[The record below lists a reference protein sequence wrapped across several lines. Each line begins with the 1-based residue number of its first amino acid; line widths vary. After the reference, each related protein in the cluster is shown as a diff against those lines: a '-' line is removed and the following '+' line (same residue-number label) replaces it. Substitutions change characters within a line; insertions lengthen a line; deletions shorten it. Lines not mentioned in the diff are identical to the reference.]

1 MHVINIFHA
10 IYSPS
15 SSSLLAPHPHCV
27 SLSLETL
34 WILHTNPF
42 ELAMAAGYPRGYRL
56 HHQCRTRL
64 QRKAVARRARV
75 VCAASGSSGIY
86 ESDDSSVISKASTSV
101 VSENE
106 TKAQEQEQ
114 EEEEALLV
122 RAARGEAVPRTP
134 VWLFRQAGR
143 HLPEYNE
150 YKRARGRNF
159 LELLRDPDD
168 VAEITLQPLRRYPLD
183 AAVLFSDILVIP
195 QALGIDV
202 IMVPGSGINV
212 PQPLRT
218 AADAQALLTKH
229 EALDLREDVVFA
241 QLAHVLEGAERV
253 AAGLRA
259 GGLANDAEGVAPLIG
274 FSAAP
279 WTLFYYMVGGSSK
292 RATDSGT
299 RWLRDEPVLS
309 EKLLSMLTDLVIEYL
324 VAQVDSGARV
334 LQIFEAMGEHIGRED
349 FERFATPCLVK
360 ICRELKTRRPKV
372 PLMVF
377 TRDAMH
383 AIDDMQRANYD
394 VITLDLS
401 VRAGTVRRQLEANRV
416 TSSGLH
422 IPSLQGNFDPSY
434 LLPSAPGWESEIE
447 SAVRF
452 MLEDA
457 GAQRLIFNI
466 GAGLTGQEEPEKVL
480 HLVESVRDISS
491 ALLS

>member
-1 MHVINIFHA
+1 
-10 IYSPS
+10 
-15 SSSLLAPHPHCV
+15 
-27 SLSLETL
+27 
-34 WILHTNPF
+34 
-42 ELAMAAGYPRGYRL
+42 MAARSGYVRSHSRARWQ
-56 HHQCRTRL
+56 H
-64 QRKAVARRARV
+64 KATARRPTTVAY
-75 VCAASGSSGIY
+75 AMSISSGTSGNGDG
-86 ESDDSSVISKASTSV
+86 ETMMTPRASTSV
-101 VSENE
+101 VSREN
-106 TKAQEQEQ
+106 KAPEQ
-114 EEEEALLV
+114 EETGTAPLLV
-122 RAARGEAVPRTP
+122 RAARGEAVSRTP

-150 YKRARGRNF
+150 YKRARCKNF

-202 IMVPGSGINV
+202 VMVPGKGINV
-212 PQPLRT
+212 PQPLCT
-218 AADAQALLTKH
+218 AADAQALLSKH

-259 GGLANDAEGVAPLIG
+259 GHLANDAEGVAPLIG

-299 RWLRDEPVLS
+299 RWLHDEPTLS
-309 EKLLSMLTDLVIEYL
+309 EKLLAMLTDLVIEYL
-324 VAQVDSGARV
+324 VAQADSGASV
-334 LQIFEAMGEHIGRED
+334 LQIFEAMGEHIGKDD

-360 ICRELKTRRPKV
+360 ICRELKARRPNV

-401 VRAGTVRRQLEANRV
+401 VRAGTVRQQLNTNRAV
-416 TSSGLH
+416 SSRLH
-422 IPSLQGNFDPSY
+422 VPSLQGNFDPSY

-466 GAGLTGQEEPEKVL
+466 GAGLTGQEETEKVL

-491 ALLS
+491 ALIRESA